1 MVCSVEGE
9 REEPRQANG
18 STEILSSPGDEV
30 SGAQGRRVMEGKR
43 HSSHSINLAPH
54 GREPEEARGGKQRVE
69 VSPGTVTGLQ

>member
-1 MVCSVEGE
+1 
-9 REEPRQANG
+9 
-18 STEILSSPGDEV
+18 
-30 SGAQGRRVMEGKR
+30 MEGKR